1 MSQEILEID
10 GATME
15 GGGQILRNAIAFSAL
30 LKKPIRV
37 FNIRA
42 GRSNPGLRPQHLAG
56 LLLAKDLTSGRLK
69 GGKVGSTEISFY
81 PGDIQGKKYYADP
94 GTAGSVMLLFQVAF
108 PCLLFADAKSEMN
121 LRGGTNA
128 DMAPQIDEVLMVFK
142 PIMEKF
148 GAKFEC
154 EIIKRGYFPKGGG
167 EVDFFIEPCA
177 PHLKPVE
184 ILDVGNVTGIEGRS
198 YVGGVLSLKMSHG
211 MADSACRY
219 LGNAFPG
226 VNIKIDRVKEPDEMV
241 IGIGSG
247 IVLMAKTDTGCLI
260 GGASLGKRGVS
271 VDDVGE
277 KAAKELEKEIKSSAC
292 VDSHVQD
299 QLVIFMALAKGKSRI
314 RIGPPTLH
322 TKTAIWVAELMTE
335 AKFNIIEDGKT
346 MIMECE
352 GIGFERR

>member
-1 MSQEILEID
+1 MSQELLEID
-10 GATME
+10 GGTME

-30 LKKPIRV
+30 LKKPIKV

-56 LLLAKDLTSGRLK
+56 LLLVKDLTSGRLK
-69 GGKVGSTEISFY
+69 GGKVGSTEITFY
-81 PGDIQGKKYYADP
+81 PGDIQGKKYCADP

-108 PCLLFADAKSEMN
+108 PCLLFANAKSEMN

-128 DMAPQIDEVLMVFK
+128 EMAPQIDETLMVFK
-142 PIMEKF
+142 PILEQF

-154 EIIKRGYFPKGGG
+154 DIVKRGYFPKGGG
-167 EVDFFIEPCA
+167 EVDFFIEPCS
-177 PHLKPVE
+177 HLKSIE

-211 MADSACRY
+211 MADSACRN
-219 LGNAFPG
+219 LMG
-226 VNIKIDRVKEPDEMV
+226 VLPSAIIRIDRVKEPDEKV

-260 GGASLGKRGVS
+260 GGAALGKRGVS

-277 KAAKELEKEIKSSAC
+277 KAARELEKEIKSGAC

-299 QLVIFMALAKGKSRI
+299 QLVIFMALAKGKSRV

-322 TKTAIWVAELMTE
+322 TKTAIWVAELMTK
-335 AKFNIIEDGKT
+335 AKFTLIEDGKT
-346 MIMECE
+346 VIMECE